1 MPGGLLLDLDT
12 PIGAFL
18 FNVQTISKMKS
29 KSTKAVRHFYSEWLA
44 TRENHQVYSHSLRAR
59 VTVNSSVS
67 RRETSHYAAINPLTM
82 QMVLTAFDDI
92 LRYARKT
99 GEFPPKPNSGQSRF
113 VRLINLEREVKGL
126 GVAKLTV
133 GELPDGKL
141 VQYCITAVPAL

>member
-1 MPGGLLLDLDT
+1 
-12 PIGAFL
+12 
-18 FNVQTISKMKS
+18 MKS
-29 KSTKAVRHFYSEWLA
+29 KTTKAVRHFYSEWLA

-99 GEFPPKPNSGQSRF
+99 GEFPPKPNRSQSRF

-133 GELPDGKL
+133 GELPDGSL
-141 VQYCITAVPAL
+141 VQYCITAVPSVN